1 MNDFLRHLTGGRPL
15 PARPELPVV
24 HVPCYYEVRKLVAN
38 VAALGAEN
46 LDPNLVNAWGVAF
59 NPFGFVW
66 VSAEGTGRSTL
77 YDGDGH
83 PQSLVVTIPPP
94 AGSASPGAPAGIVFY
109 GGGGFVVSN
118 GSSSGPSRFIFAGE
132 DGVISGWAPNVDF
145 TNAIRVVD
153 NSASGAIYKGL
164 ALGAGGSGALLYATD
179 FRNARVDVFDAT
191 FQPASLPG
199 KPFHDPHLPHG
210 FAPFGIQAING
221 DIYVSYAK
229 QDKDKD
235 TFHEAPGRG
244 LGLVTVFSPT
254 GEYVR
259 RLITRGALNAPWG
272 MALAPASFGKFGNRL
287 LVANFGDGAINA
299 YDVANG
305 RFAGRLRG
313 TDREPLRID
322 GLWGLAFGNG
332 VNNQPLNTLFFTAGP
347 NDEKH
352 GLYGRID
359 VARDDTQADVLD
371 VE

>member
-1 MNDFLRHLTGGRPL
+1 MNAFLRHLAGSQPL
-15 PARPELPVV
+15 QARPEPPIV
-24 HVPCYYEVRKLVAN
+24 HVPYYYEVRKLVAD

-46 LDPNLVNAWGVAF
+46 IDPNLVNAWGIAF

-66 VSAEGTGRSTL
+66 VSDVGTGLSTL
-77 YDGDGH
+77 YDGGGH

-94 AGSASPGAPAGIVFY
+94 AGSTERGKPTGIVFY

-153 NSASGAIYKGL
+153 NSPLGAVYKGL
-164 ALGAGGSGALLYATD
+164 AIGASGQGALLYATD
-179 FRNARVDVFDAT
+179 FHNARIDVFDTA
-191 FQPASLPG
+191 FQPVVLPFRA
-199 KPFHDPHLPHG
+199 FHDPHLPNA
-210 FAPFGIQAING
+210 FAPFGIQAIGG
-221 DIYVSYAK
+221 DIYVTYAK
-229 QDKDKD
+229 QDADRD
-235 TFHEAPGRG
+235 HEVSGRG
-244 LGLVTVFSPT
+244 LGLVSVFSHT
-254 GEYVR
+254 GEFVR

-272 MALAPASFGKFGNRL
+272 LALAPASFGKFGNRL
-287 LVANFGDGAINA
+287 LVGNFGDGAINA
-299 YDVANG
+299 YDIANG

-347 NDEKH
+347 GDDEH

-359 VARDDTQADVLD
+359 VARGDTQADVQD
-371 VE
+371 SE

>member
-1 MNDFLRHLTGGRPL
+1 MNAFLRHLTGTQPL
-15 PARPELPVV
+15 PVRPELPVV
-24 HVPCYYEVRKLVAN
+24 HVPYYYEVRKLVAD

-46 LDPNLVNAWGVAF
+46 IDPNLVNAWGIAF

-66 VSAEGTGRSTL
+66 VSDEGTGLSTL

-83 PQSLVVTIPPP
+83 PQSLVVAIPPP
-94 AGSASPGAPAGIVFY
+94 AGSTARGQPTGIVFY

-145 TNAIRVVD
+145 TNAIRVID
-153 NSASGAIYKGL
+153 NTPLGAVYKGL
-164 ALGAGGSGALLYATD
+164 ALGASGQGALLYATD
-179 FRNARVDVFDAT
+179 FHNARIDVFDAT
-191 FQPASLPG
+191 FQPVALPARA
-199 KPFHDPHLPHG
+199 FHDPHLPHG
-210 FAPFGIQAING
+210 FAPFGIQAIGG
-221 DIYVSYAK
+221 DIYVTYAK
-229 QDKDKD
+229 QDAQHD
-235 TFHEAPGRG
+235 HEVPGRG
-244 LGLVTVFSPT
+244 LGLVSVFSPT
-254 GEYVR
+254 GEFVR

-299 YDVANG
+299 YDIANG

-332 VNNQPLNTLFFTAGP
+332 VNQQPLNTLFFTAGP
-347 NDEKH
+347 GNEEH

-359 VARDDTQADVLD
+359 VARDDMQADVQD
-371 VE
+371 IE